1 MFRTFIFA
9 GLGFVG
15 GAIVTYLTVVIGV
28 ITAWELMGHHDQDGG
43 GAMALGLVIGP
54 FCAVIGGVICAFL
67 VPIWVARRRGP
78 TGPQTA
84 AEKSREM
91 RRTLRPRP

>member
-1 MFRTFIFA
+1 MFRTFIIA

-15 GAIVTYLTVVIGV
+15 GAIVTYLTVAI
-28 ITAWELMGHHDQDGG
+28 
-43 GAMALGLVIGP
+43 
-54 FCAVIGGVICAFL
+54 GVICAVL

-84 AEKSREM
+84 AEKSRDM
-91 RRTLRPRP
+91 CRTLRPRP